1 MIATIIIVVVLVA
14 LALYIISVY
23 NRLVELSNRAKNAF
37 LQIDV
42 QLKRRYDLIPNLI
55 EIAKKYMEHE
65 KETLLNVTNARNA
78 AKSAL
83 EVAAQ
88 NANTNNIA
96 KLNNAETNLLGAL
109 KGLNIQ
115 MEAYPELKANENMMQ
130 LSQELTSTENKIAFA
145 RQSYNDGVMNYNT
158 YKQSF
163 PSNIV
168 AGFFPKYSGD
178 MGMLEFNED
187 REVLENAPKVAF

>member
-1 MIATIIIVVVLVA
+1 MIVAIIILVVLVF

-37 LQIDV
+37 SQIDV

-83 EVAAQ
+83 EAATQ
-88 NANTNNIA
+88 NVNTNNIA
-96 KLNNAETNLLGAL
+96 KLNSAETNLLGAL

-115 MEAYPELKANENMMQ
+115 MEAYPDLKANENMMQ

-163 PSNIV
+163 PCNII
-168 AGFFPKYSGD
+168 AGFFPKYNGD
-178 MGMLEFNED
+178 MGMLEFNES